1 MPHKQDEHRNIMKNR
16 NTLSRYAW
24 LSIGAAI
31 LTIILKFV
39 AYALTGSVGLLSDAL
54 ESFAN
59 LIGASVAL
67 AMLIIAAK
75 PPDESHMY
83 GHGKAEYF
91 SSTVE
96 GLLILAAA
104 GGIIATA
111 IQRMIDPRPLEGLG
125 VGLVISGVATLV
137 NFSTARILMAAGKRY
152 QSITL
157 EADAHHLL
165 TDVWT
170 SASVIISIG
179 FIALTGW
186 IFLDPIVAIMVALNI
201 IWTGIRLVGKS
212 VSGLMDS
219 SLPAPDQ
226 ERIEKVLATYRKKG
240 VEFHALR
247 THQSAARRFV
257 TVHVLVPG
265 EWTVHDA
272 HHVAENIER
281 DIRNSLGTATVFT
294 HLEPVEDELSMK
306 DVHIDRQ

>member
-1 MPHKQDEHRNIMKNR
+1 MKNR
-16 NTLSRYAW
+16 KSLSRYAW

-31 LTIILKFV
+31 LTIVLKFS
-39 AYALTGSVGLLSDAL
+39 AYLFTGSIGLLSDAV

-104 GGIIATA
+104 GGIITAA
-111 IQRMIDPRPLEGLG
+111 IQRMIEPRPLEGLG
-125 VGLVISGVATLV
+125 VGLAISGLATV
-137 NFSTARILMAAGKRY
+137 INYTASRILMTAGKRY
-152 QSITL
+152 ESISL

-170 SASVIISIG
+170 SVSVIASIA

-186 IFLDPIVAIMVALNI
+186 IFLDPVVAILVAVNI

-219 SLPAPDQ
+219 SLPAADQ
-226 ERIEKVLATYRKKG
+226 ELIEKVLTAYRKKG

-247 THQSAARRFV
+247 THQAAARRFV

-272 HHVAENIER
+272 HHIAENIER
-281 DIRNSLGTATVFT
+281 DIRNTLGTAIVFT

-306 DVHIDRQ
+306 DVHLDR